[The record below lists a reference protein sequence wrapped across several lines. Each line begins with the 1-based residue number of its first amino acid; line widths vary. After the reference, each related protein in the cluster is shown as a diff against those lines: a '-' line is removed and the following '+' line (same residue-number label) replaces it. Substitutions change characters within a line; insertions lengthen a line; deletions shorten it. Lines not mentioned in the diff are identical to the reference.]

1 MSEKTKSTNRFVIGF
16 LAGIFSGALI
26 GVLYAPK
33 SGRKLRRDIG
43 RKKDM
48 LIDNTEEYIGKAKDK
63 TTEMITDGKN
73 KAEQLISD
81 AKRKV
86 ESFTKNRF
94 QS

>member
-1 MSEKTKSTNRFVIGF
+1 MSEKTEPKNRFVLGF
-16 LAGIFSGALI
+16 LSGILSGALI
-26 GVLYAPK
+26 GILYAPK

-43 RKKDM
+43 RKKDE

-63 TTEMITDGKN
+63 TTEIITDGKK

-86 ESFTKNRF
+86 ETFAKNRF